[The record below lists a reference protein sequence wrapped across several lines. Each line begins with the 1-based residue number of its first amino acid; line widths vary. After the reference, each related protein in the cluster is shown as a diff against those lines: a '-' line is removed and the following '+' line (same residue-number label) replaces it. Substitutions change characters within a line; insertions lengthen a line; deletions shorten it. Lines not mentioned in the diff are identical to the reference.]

1 MRDLKYYQELEWP
14 VTLTQEHDDGD
25 YFVAT
30 IKEMPGLIAT
40 GDTPE
45 EAISESRAAANVW
58 LKAAIDKGYK
68 ITEPDDSD
76 VYQNFS
82 GKVSLRMPKTQHSRL
97 AQLAKLEGMSLN
109 SYINYV
115 IGLGIESTSLF
126 YEKISIEKTESQGE
140 EYNTIANNIIKFP
153 MAS

>member
-1 MRDLKYYQELEWP
+1 MSDLKYYQELEWP

-45 EAISESRAAANVW
+45 EAIAESKDAANAW
-58 LKAAIDKGYK
+58 LLAAFDKGYK
-68 ITEPDDSD
+68 IIEPDDSD

-82 GKVSLRMPKTQHSRL
+82 GKVSLRMPKTQHRRL
-97 AQLAKLEGMSLN
+97 TQLAKLEGMSLN

-115 IGLGIESTSLF
+115 IGLGIDNTTSV
-126 YEKISIEKTESQGE
+126 YENISIEKNVSEQE